1 MTAFLRKILFV
12 DNEESQIEIMQ
23 SMLAMLGYDAEFAK
37 NANEALQILDHGEF
51 PLIITDLKMPEMDG
65 AALCRRIRK
74 IKPESFVYAFSGY
87 LAEFDVEKLEES
99 GFDGHLNKPVEIKV
113 LERAIE
119 GAFEKIEQR
128 KAKKPL
134 DQDGN

>member
-1 MTAFLRKILFV
+1 MGKIL
-12 DNEESQIEIMQ
+12 
-23 SMLAMLGYDAEFAK
+23 ARLGYDAEFAN
-37 NANEALQILDHGEF
+37 NAQEALQILDNGEF

-65 AALCRRIRK
+65 AELCRRIRK
-74 IKPESFVYAFSGY
+74 IKPEAFIYAFSGY

-99 GFDGHLNKPVEIKV
+99 GFDGHLNKPVAMKV

-128 KAKKPL
+128 KATAARAPK
-134 DQDGN
+134 